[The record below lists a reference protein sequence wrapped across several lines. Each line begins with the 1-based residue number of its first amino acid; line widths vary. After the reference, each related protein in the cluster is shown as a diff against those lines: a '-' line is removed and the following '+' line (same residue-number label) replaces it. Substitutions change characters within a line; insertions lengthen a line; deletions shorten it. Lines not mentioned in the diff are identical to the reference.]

1 MAKLMSHLR
10 LWVQKLYLLVRA
22 GTTAHRQATEQLLTY
37 HTQLQALVSELAL
50 AEEQERRRIAT
61 GLHDDIG
68 QCLAVAQIT
77 IGEYL
82 ASEPVEARR
91 QTLDQLRGLLEHVI
105 RTTRALTFEL
115 SSPVLYELGLEAALQ
130 SLGEWMAAQ
139 HSIGIRVD
147 ADHPPLPLA
156 AEARTLLFR
165 VSRELLV
172 NAVKHAQAHHVHVSL
187 GKVGAHVRLIVQ
199 DDGRG
204 FDPTEAGTR
213 ISPTGGFG
221 LFSVRE
227 NITRMAGC
235 LQIVSAPGA
244 GTEVTVSVPLA
255 CRIRPSYYGPEQEDS
270 R

>member
-1 MAKLMSHLR
+1 MC
-10 LWVQKLYLLVRA
+10 LLVRA
-22 GTTAHRQATEQLLTY
+22 QTTAHQQTTEQLLAY
-37 HTQLQALVSELAL
+37 QTQLRALVSELAL

-61 GLHDDIG
+61 GLHDDVG

-82 ASEPVEARR
+82 TSEPVEARR
-91 QTLDQLRGLLEHVI
+91 QTLDTIHGLLEHVI

-115 SSPVLYELGLEAALQ
+115 SSPVLY
-130 SLGEWMAAQ
+130 S
-139 HSIGIRVD
+139 
-147 ADHPPLPLA
+147 PPIPLV

-172 NAVKHAQAHHVHVSL
+172 NAVKHPQAHHVHVSL
-187 GKVGAHVRLIVQ
+187 GKVGSHVRLTVQ
-199 DDGRG
+199 DDGSG
-204 FDPTEAGTR
+204 FDPSEAGTR
-213 ISPTGGFG
+213 ISPAGGFG

-227 NITRMAGC
+227 NVTRMAGC

-255 CRIRPSYYGPEQEDS
+255 CCIRPSYHGPEQEEEP